1 MYYNTQAMPL
11 SPPDYHHK
19 PDLAGITEPGGQ
31 RMEENKV
38 TVTARETK
46 AAEGEMIQR

>member
-1 MYYNTQAMPL
+1 MLFQILFHPKE
-11 SPPDYHHK
+11 DCHHK